1 MADIGT
7 NIPRAGSVN
16 NGADK
21 DALFLQVFSGEVLS
35 AFEEA
40 NVMRDLHTVRTI
52 TEGKSASFPVTGI
65 ANASYLTAGEDL
77 LDATNG
83 NHLSKIKHS
92 ERVITVDDLLVS
104 STFIAD
110 IDSLR
115 NHFDLRSIYSKE
127 LGKALAKRFDLAV
140 MKTLVAGAGAPA
152 ATDQPAGIKIEG
164 FGDVTNADGKKVIDA
179 IIDIAQALDENDIPD
194 DGDRF
199 VILPP
204 ELYYLLIGDSSNNNI
219 ALNRDFGGV
228 GSIAEGNV
236 PMVAGIK
243 IFKSNHVKDIAVD
256 LTDTDYAGADDGD
269 DAAKNNPFD
278 DADSTLSAGAGYNH
292 NLSTLAFVGGH
303 KSAVGTVKL
312 LDIAVESDYNIQ
324 RQGNI
329 LVAKYAM
336 GHNWL
341 RQGACVK
348 VVTTS

>member
-1 MADIGT
+1 MADIGA
-7 NIPRAGSVN
+7 NIPRAGSVDN
-16 NGADK
+16 HATEK
-21 DALFLQVFSGEVLS
+21 DTLFLQVFSGEVLT

-52 TEGKSASFPVTGI
+52 SEGKSASFPITGI
-65 ANASYLTAGEDL
+65 ASASYLTAGEDIL
-77 LDATNG
+77 TGTD
-83 NHLSKIKHS
+83 HLSKIKHS

-140 MKTLVAGAGAPA
+140 MKTLVAGAGAA
-152 ATDQPAGIKIEG
+152 TATDQPAGISITG
-164 FGDVTNADGKKVIDA
+164 LGTIATCTGAKVIDA
-179 IIDIAQALDENDIPD
+179 LVAMAEKLDENDVPD

-199 VILPP
+199 AVLPP
-204 ELYYLLIGDSSNNNI
+204 SLYYLLVSDATGNI
-219 ALNRDFGGV
+219 ALNKDYGGV

-243 IFKSNHVKDIAVD
+243 VFKSNHVKDVSV
-256 LTDTDYAGADDGD
+256 ADAAQIQD
-269 DAAKNNPFD
+269 DDDAKNNPFGD
-278 DADSTLSAGAGYNH
+278 TNGYNAD
-292 NLSTLAFVGGH
+292 LSTLRFLGGH
-303 KSAVGTVKL
+303 KSSVGTVKL
-312 LDIAVESDYNIQ
+312 LDIATESDYNIQ
-324 RQGNI
+324 RQGTI

-336 GHNWL
+336 GHNYL

-348 VVTTS
+348 VVN

>member
-1 MADIGT
+1 MADIGA
-7 NIPRAGSVN
+7 NIPRAGSIDN
-16 NGADK
+16 ASDK
-21 DALFLQVFSGEVLS
+21 DALFLKVFSGEVLS

-52 TEGKSASFPVTGI
+52 SEGKSASFPVTGI
-65 ANASYLTAGEDL
+65 ASASYLTAGEDIL
-77 LDATNG
+77 NG
-83 NHLSKIKHS
+83 ADHLSKIKHS

-152 ATDQPAGIKIEG
+152 ATDQPAGISISSNIAVNSSG
-164 FGDVTNADGKKVIDA
+164 AYTNATGAKVVDA
-179 IIDIAQALDENDIPD
+179 IIEMAQKLDENDIPD

-199 VILPP
+199 AILPP
-204 ELYYLLIGDSSNNNI
+204 ELYYLLISDTTGNI
-219 ALNRDFGGV
+219 ALNKDFGGA

-243 IFKSNHVKDIAVD
+243 IFKSNHVRDIAVNS
-256 LTDTDYAGADDGD
+256 TTGSYAGVDDGD

-278 DADSTLSAGAGYNH
+278 EAAGSSAGNGYNAD
-292 NLSTLAFVGGH
+292 LTGLRFVGGH
-303 KSAVGTVKL
+303 KQAVGTVKL
-312 LDIAVESDYNIQ
+312 LDIATESDYNIQ
-324 RQGNI
+324 RQGTI

-348 VVTTS
+348 VVA